1 MHIKELSKLVKI
13 TNQLKEQWKK
23 IVLTSWCF
31 DIIHPGHIRVFEESK
46 KLGDVLVVA
55 VNGDQS
61 PYWELKNGASIN
73 NEEYRAIMLDSIKY
87 IDYVIFFQEIT
98 PLETI
103 QDILPDIIV
112 KGWDYGPKN
121 YWNENI
127 YDVTKEMKE
136 LIEKWE
142 NKISKERKYIVASE
156 EVINNG
162 GKVMVV
168 PLLGNYSSSKILKKN
183 YYNK

>member
-1 MHIKELSKLVKI
+1 M
-13 TNQLKEQWKK
+13 
-23 IVLTSWCF
+23 
-31 DIIHPGHIRVFEESK
+31 
-46 KLGDVLVVA
+46 VVA

-112 KGWDYGPKN
+112 KG
-121 YWNENI
+121 
-127 YDVTKEMKE
+127 
-136 LIEKWE
+136 
-142 NKISKERKYIVASE
+142 
-156 EVINNG
+156 
-162 GKVMVV
+162 
-168 PLLGNYSSSKILKKN
+168 
-183 YYNK
+183 